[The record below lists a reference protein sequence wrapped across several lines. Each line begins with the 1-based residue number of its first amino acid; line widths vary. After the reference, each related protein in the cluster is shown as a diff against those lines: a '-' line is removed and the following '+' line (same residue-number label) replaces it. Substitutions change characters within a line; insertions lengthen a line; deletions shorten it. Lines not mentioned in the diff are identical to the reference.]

1 MSAREQMLTR
11 IRGALGHAPAGS
23 APSILPSPELGP
35 VMPPVGADL
44 AAKFEAELNQ
54 VGGGTYRVATVA
66 ELDQV
71 LAKILDDSESYTSND
86 ETPGQGVVLSR
97 NPLLQQLGLAERLS
111 GSSKAVTIWP
121 WGGSRPQQSSSRPE
135 NPSREDEPTR
145 QAFKEQCF
153 GALAGISGVDFA
165 LAESGT
171 LVLSSLTEGS
181 QLTSLAPPVH
191 IALYRRQQLVAS
203 LEEVLEKASIA
214 GDRGFL
220 GGGRSIV
227 LITGTS
233 RTADI
238 EQILIRGVNGPRQVH
253 AILVEDSCFIGST
266 LSQHV

>member
-1 MSAREQMLTR
+1 MLTR
-11 IRGALGHAPAGS
+11 IRGALGHPSVGS
-23 APSILPSPELGP
+23 TPSVLPSPELGP

-54 VGGGTYRVATVA
+54 VGGGTYRAKTVA

-71 LAKILDDSESYTSND
+71 LAKILEDSENYNSND
-86 ETPGQGVVLSR
+86 ETAGRGAASQGVVLVR

-111 GSSKAVTIWP
+111 GSSRAVTMWP
-121 WGGSRPQQSSSRPE
+121 WDGSRLQRSSDRPE

-153 GALAGISGVDFA
+153 SALAGISGVDFA

-203 LEEVLEKASIA
+203 LEELLEKASIA
-214 GDRGFL
+214 GDQNIL

-238 EQILIRGVNGPRQVH
+238 EQILIRGVHGPRQVH
-253 AILVEDSCFIGST
+253 AILVEDSCFIT
-266 LSQHV
+266 P